1 MTARRARCLPAEL
14 TSRVSVRPSREDSLS
29 SSASP
34 PPRLLMSPPLNS
46 LPLLASLSPPNQVR
60 SDPKAPRTPTLI
72 LIAYSVAINVFVL
85 ARFLRAQMTLGLFLY
100 PFFRAFA
107 AYMTTLGLSTLFNYF
122 LSVSNVQKILSVFE
136 SCHAP
141 AEFSG
146 GGRGDEQ
153 PHVHLHA

>member
-1 MTARRARCLPAEL
+1 
-14 TSRVSVRPSREDSLS
+14 
-29 SSASP
+29 
-34 PPRLLMSPPLNS
+34 MSPPLNS

-60 SDPKAPRTPTLI
+60 SDPKAPRTPALV

-100 PFFRAFA
+100 LFFRAFA

-146 GGRGDEQ
+146 GGGEGTNSLMFTFTHEQ
-153 PHVHLHA
+153 HFVLTQSPWDTVFQ